1 MSTTIE
7 RLKHIIANDLDIKID
22 KDSIRDDISLLEG
35 GIGLD
40 SIAVMEFISL
50 LEQSFGF
57 QFSDDELSME
67 PFENLTTLTEFVEN
81 KIASMPTV

>member
-1 MSTTIE
+1 MTTTIE
-7 RLKHIIANDLDIKID
+7 RLKHIIANDLDINVD
-22 KDSIRDDISLLEG
+22 MESLREDITLLEG

-40 SIAVMEFISL
+40 SIAVMEFISI

-67 PFENLTTLTEFVEN
+67 PFQNLTTLTAFVE
-81 KIASMPTV
+81 KKVASIPAT